1 MFKTDLNFIPEQ
13 FSDEDI
19 QRLVAGLKTAAAPKT
34 VQRFLI
40 FLLICSLVIKNLLL
54 LYMCIKVIC

>member
-40 FLLICSLVIKNLLL
+40 FLLICSLVYKEFTFII
-54 LYMCIKVIC
+54 YVY